1 MSNLRF
7 RGGGAKRM
15 KIHRSA
21 NICGHTKGGYMA
33 QQLIH
38 KTKSGYTDPGRYT
51 PSLILIKI
59 TTCEQFNSTMIDT
72 R

>member
-1 MSNLRF
+1 
-7 RGGGAKRM
+7 M

-21 NICGHTKGGYMA
+21 KICRHTKGGYLA

-38 KTKSGYTDPGRYT
+38 KTKSGYTDPGHYIHNVHAFMI
-51 PSLILIKI
+51 SKI
-59 TTCEQFNSTMIDT
+59 YERVHLPVYSTCLVMVIMT

>member
-7 RGGGAKRM
+7 RGAKRM

-21 NICGHTKGGYMA
+21 KICRHTKGGYLA

-38 KTKSGYTDPGRYT
+38 KTKSEYTDPGHYRE
-51 PSLILIKI
+51 P
-59 TTCEQFNSTMIDT
+59 
-72 R
+72 